1 MDPIRNNPNYAKRND
16 PCPCGSG
23 KKWKRCCSDGA
34 PRVMPQRQT
43 YIDDGEVAI
52 RWVIADETGTKFF
65 ADKDN
70 RVLVFDNKDVA
81 VAVSRL
87 EEFASQSDNEIN
99 VSGVGPKKFEHLKE
113 ILPYVEVSDLEIA
126 ANLVRERIAIKKAEL
141 QTNNEDEQKDD
152 NQDQEQEA
160 GAESQEGGD
169 GPDQEAAD
177 QSREAPEAQA

>member
-23 KKWKRCCSDGA
+23 SKWKRCCSDGA
-34 PRVMPQRQT
+34 PRVMPPRQT
-43 YIDDGEVAI
+43 YIDEGEVAI
-52 RWVIADETGTKFF
+52 RWVITDETGTKFF

-70 RVLVFDNKDVA
+70 RVIVFEHKDA
-81 VAVSRL
+81 AIEISQL

-99 VSGVGPKKFEHLKE
+99 VAGVGPKKFEHLKE

-126 ANLVRERIAIKKAEL
+126 AGLVRERIAIKKAEL
-141 QTNNEDEQKDD
+141 QTNEEEQKDAD
-152 NQDQEQEA
+152 QDQEQEA

-169 GPDQEAAD
+169 SPGQEAAD